1 VTRLP
6 EQQGARDDAPPSG
19 EFLAHIYVHRR
30 GAWRIFG
37 AVAVAGLVIAALLPA
52 HYKAT
57 ASLAVMPAP
66 EFTVRENA
74 GSHDV
79 NTSALAMDQVMKGE
93 TEILESDEL
102 HAATMRGLGSPDRA
116 GRALPDGITALYP
129 DLAPDQGNFLW
140 RQFTGAIRLIATP
153 WLGAR
158 AQGDDAAMD
167 RALLR
172 FADDL
177 RVLPSKDG
185 NVIDVSLVNR
195 DSAMAARALNA
206 MLAEYAKRRRGIY
219 TDPQLHV
226 AEAQSQAMDD
236 AVRRAD
242 AALAQFKA
250 KSGFSEYATERD
262 LLLKRRSQAT
272 QTLNDALADQAQSQA
287 RLAALTVQIQK
298 LPPNPG
304 IFQENDTDTRLQT
317 LDDSLV
323 DLRGHLDAAREH
335 YRDTSRMVTS
345 LRAQIAQREAERRV
359 MARDAAPSVR
369 RAGRSPALDP
379 LLVDSA
385 RSSAEREAAGAQAVV
400 IQKEINGLDAKLL
413 KLDGEE
419 AEFADLT
426 RQKNAADE
434 SFASTSRIVAE
445 VRLIEAEEQRRLAN
459 VRIIQPARI
468 PERATWTK
476 LLVGLAGIVFGAAGA
491 GLWLVMTFTTQTAFL
506 TAAGLAYAT
515 GLPVLAVFPKEH
527 AEA

>member
-1 VTRLP
+1 
-6 EQQGARDDAPPSG
+6 
-19 EFLAHIYVHRR
+19 
-30 GAWRIFG
+30 
-37 AVAVAGLVIAALLPA
+37 
-52 HYKAT
+52 
-57 ASLAVMPAP
+57 
-66 EFTVRENA
+66 
-74 GSHDV
+74 
-79 NTSALAMDQVMKGE
+79 
-93 TEILESDEL
+93 
-102 HAATMRGLGSPDRA
+102 
-116 GRALPDGITALYP
+116 
-129 DLAPDQGNFLW
+129 
-140 RQFTGAIRLIATP
+140 
-153 WLGAR
+153 
-158 AQGDDAAMD
+158 
-167 RALLR
+167 
-172 FADDL
+172 
-177 RVLPSKDG
+177 
-185 NVIDVSLVNR
+185 
-195 DSAMAARALNA
+195 
-206 MLAEYAKRRRGIY
+206 
-219 TDPQLHV
+219 
-226 AEAQSQAMDD
+226 
-236 AVRRAD
+236 
-242 AALAQFKA
+242 
-250 KSGFSEYATERD
+250 
-262 LLLKRRSQAT
+262 
-272 QTLNDALADQAQSQA
+272 LNDALADQAQSQA